1 MNFANVKEI
10 TIPEGKVKKITCNGA
25 TLWEAKGFTNL
36 VDIATTTMGGT
47 ELYGGVGY
55 KNGYRW
61 SSSKKNEDASY
72 AYARL
77 TGWMPYVQGGLLRI
91 KNFGLDR
98 NKTGYTGYVAGRYL
112 VLHKTD
118 GTYRVSDGKWLDE
131 DYEEISLT
139 YTGVDYF
146 RISGYCTHNYQGTP
160 LIDPPIV
167 TIDEEII

>member
-1 MNFANVKEI
+1 MIDFSAAKAI
-10 TIPEGKVKKITCNGA
+10 TIPEGKVKSITSGGIL
-25 TLWEAKGFTNL
+25 LWKGGYKNL
-36 VDIATTTMGGT
+36 VDIATTEIDGT

-61 SSSKKNEDASY
+61 SSSKKGEDASY

-77 TGWMPYVQGGLLRI
+77 TGWMPYTQGGLLRI

-98 NKTGYTGYVAGRYL
+98 NKNGYGGYAQGGYIVWRS
-112 VLHKTD
+112 TD
-118 GTYRVSDGKWLDE
+118 GTYSTTVIGWHDE
-131 DYEEISLT
+131 DYYERELSGGNT
-139 YTGVDYF
+139 THF
-146 RISGYCTHNYQGTP
+146 RVSGYCTQNYQGTP